1 MQFFAACSNTEVT
14 MTNVSISDPVSFIRT
29 FELNGEHY
37 VKNLK
42 IRMQEYDL
50 DYDIK
55 PESGNLNLR
64 ERLLK
69 ITEYMRRNC

>member
-1 MQFFAACSNTEVT
+1 
-14 MTNVSISDPVSFIRT
+14 
-29 FELNGEHY
+29 
-37 VKNLK
+37 
-42 IRMQEYDL
+42 MQEYDL